1 MTMLCA
7 NINHHVINSVSV
19 DLDPAIRNIQIDIIF
34 PRRSAGMM
42 EDFFFSSLIS
52 QQVVFAS
59 VLHCLHM
66 IMMISLFMSYCHERV
81 ISHMSIWMKVRNAHC
96 SYSQFFIVF
105 SLLVVG
111 KLQKVA
117 FYGGPMVLLLQAY
130 ALQIRR
136 LQPSHA
142 AMLPPRGPRL
152 PDHMA
157 ATLPTDQIT
166 QILCAETPLLAT
178 SFSRRPSRIE
188 VLKS

>member
-1 MTMLCA
+1 MAMLCA

-52 QQVVFAS
+52 QQAS
-59 VLHCLHM
+59 FLHSLHM
-66 IMMISLFMSYCHERV
+66 IMMMISLFMSYCQE
-81 ISHMSIWMKVRNAHC
+81 SYVRLNEGQKC
-96 SYSQFFIVF
+96 
-105 SLLVVG
+105 SLLILTIFHSFFVARGGMVKV

-117 FYGGPMVLLLQAY
+117 FYRGAMVLLLQDY

-142 AMLPPRGPRL
+142 AMLAPRGPRL

-166 QILCAETPLLAT
+166 QIRCAKTTLLAT
-178 SFSRRPSRIE
+178 SFHRGH
-188 VLKS
+188 